1 MTIPKSWEEN
11 FRIHSFHMDPKGKA
25 HLTSICNFLQEGAS
39 MHAETA
45 GFGYRDLLAANQV
58 WVLVRL
64 KVLIYIYPEWKEEIK
79 LKTWSRGNEGIFYI
93 RDFII
98 KNEKQEVIVKAT
110 SSWAAINTKTRR
122 PELVAGL
129 EEGMYSLKDEKAIDR
144 KLEKLPRLKNPQ
156 QLRAPRIEYSDIDL
170 LYHVNNVKY
179 IELIINSF
187 PLEINTTMQVKSIEI
202 NYMGEAKYGEK
213 VIISSELNG
222 NIEHDYLVNIIRKSD
237 RKEVCRARLV
247 WEQHTS
253 GKPV

>member
-1 MTIPKSWEEN
+1 MAIPKTWEED

-45 GFGYRDLLAANQV
+45 GFGYRDLLAASQV

-64 KVLIYIYPEWKEEIK
+64 KVLIYNYPTWKEEIK

-98 KNEKQEVIVKAT
+98 TNEKQEVIVKAT
-110 SSWAAINTKTRR
+110 SSWAAINVKTRR
-122 PELVAGL
+122 PELVVGL
-129 EEGMYSLKDEKAIDR
+129 EKVMYSLKDQKAIDQ
-144 KLEKLPRLKNPQ
+144 KLDKLPELKNAEKLRT
-156 QLRAPRIEYSDIDL
+156 PRIEYSDIDL

-187 PLEINTTMQVKSIEI
+187 PLKIHMQKQVKSIEI
-202 NYMGEAKYGEK
+202 NYLGEAKYGED
-213 VIISSELNG
+213 VIISSELISN
-222 NIEHDYLVNIIRKSD
+222 NEHEYLVNIIRKSD
-237 RKEVCRARLV
+237 GKEVCRARLI
-247 WEQHTS
+247 W
-253 GKPV
+253 G